1 MKRALM
7 NKLMDPLKKMSLAAS
22 LAASLA
28 LCPGFSRAGG
38 AEAAVSFRA
47 FSKETTYPLEDAI
60 LKGMEPNVLFF
71 LDTSASMAMSMMG
84 EYPTFVSDDAWMQ
97 ANMPVMRDATYRASL
112 LEYHTYGTGARP
124 VSVGTEAD
132 QQARRNN
139 NNLTLP
145 FVSPRVGAEK
155 VVRDTLTS
163 EKNVEWANKDS
174 QVNAGYSG
182 SKYREPALRG
192 YSRYGRDI
200 DAGNNIIGD
209 LDCYYTPDP
218 KKPYLLTLRD
228 PLYAHWDGKRDP
240 GMPYTLGQYLPQG
253 ILKGVSVPENV
264 TKSYLV
270 PNDSKM
276 YKMKLVLWRLLSPE
290 NADMLSRMRIG
301 VATNFSE
308 RLWGMMMDS
317 ASIKRSPFRS
327 DDYFGNE
334 YYKGGGSAKEREQFR
349 AYHNGALSKAFLPF
363 PHGTGPEGSTGIP
376 SGDYGASEHVF
387 GGVLNDYY
395 SNPDPAYARH
405 VERAIFRVP
414 FDFMYTMN
422 PDGTYKPSSSL
433 IMFRELIDGIEQV
446 DFRKGVKLESR
457 FVNDELFP
465 VGTAELRA
473 SLYGRDGAHVSGG
486 TNLPVLGGQ
495 KAVTYTLGAEGD
507 RTLHKGV
514 NPSNGGVLMSRIR
527 NSEGLMTGTALG
539 SVIDFF
545 SPMNKNIL
553 DFTQLPQNPTAAQ
566 AEQDTR
572 GYFPVTGSCQ
582 PNWIV
587 VFTGGNEVDVN
598 ASIAALK
605 NLYLNSKILR
615 GRHWNGSQWIERT
628 YDMDYPIRTI
638 FVGMV
643 PTSGMDNDGDPYVIN
658 EARTR
663 EGGLRRLRNAIRRM
677 AHAGQPL
684 RNGRPDKSVE
694 PYFAD
699 NVPDLIMKLQEIL
712 LSINTERFAGGAP
725 VVGPARE
732 GEIGGERALFTSSYE
747 VSMLKQWRGTFSRY
761 RLSPKGVN
769 DSALV
774 WEAGRYM
781 ARNAP
786 YREVYTTTG
795 LMETPQKPLVKIR
808 DMDTAYLA
816 KLTGAPSAHAAQFK
830 KWLLSYTDEDGI
842 LGDME
847 HSGFAIVGKPQLKGI
862 AERPRRIYLQTN
874 RGVLHSL
881 DYETGAEDWAFIPP
895 NIFQHRVRD
904 QKFLNGVTWI
914 SRSENAMLR
923 SRPLALLD
931 GILSARDVRVDGAP
945 KTRMLGARGWGGNG
959 FYAMDVTK
967 ASGGPVFLWAIDNAR
982 YSASEPKALDGVKRW
997 GAAVDGNKAAGYDYS
1012 DLGLTI
1018 AAPDLRSTETADV
1031 GILPGGLGYNFG
1043 ADSHGKAFYIFKPR
1057 NGEIIKKLDTRNGY
1071 VGPGDLGMGIT
1082 PVTYI
1087 TRDAKTAEFFT
1098 GDSEGNVLF
1107 CDTTGDP
1114 KDWKLKSVF
1123 RLRTTTGGPVALTKA
1138 LEVVRVGKTGRWL
1151 FGGTSDLM
1159 VPDFSDTRKLKNE
1172 EQYIFG
1178 LNLKKLETMSSV
1190 ATTSDLVALKYLK
1203 TNPES
1208 NPPYGESGNQ
1218 ASVTENDYGWRLKLR
1233 PKLSHATL
1241 PTEAEYVTSS
1251 PFLYKG
1257 ALYVSTFIPRTRL
1270 PNNQEQC
1277 LELGDSRLYA
1287 LDPLTGA
1294 SKWADGGQA
1303 HLYRNVKIAGISA
1316 SGKSLFMG
1324 IKELRPGA
1332 LDGLHAYDE
1341 VKGGKIHAR
1350 NTVLEIPLPVDD
1362 APHSTPALAPVVPHL
1377 QYWREVF

>member
-1 MKRALM
+1 MKRVLTAVYLAVY
-7 NKLMDPLKKMSLAAS
+7 LFSL
-22 LAASLA
+22 
-28 LCPGFSRAGG
+28 CAGG

-47 FSKETTYPLEDAI
+47 FSKETSYPLEDAI

-71 LDTSASMAMSMMG
+71 LDTSASMAMSMKG
-84 EYPTFVSDDAWMQ
+84 EYPTFVSDDKWMQ
-97 ANMPVMRDATYRASL
+97 ANMPVMRDATYRAGL
-112 LEYHTYGTGARP
+112 LDHHTFGTGARP
-124 VSVGTEAD
+124 VSAGTEAD
-132 QQARRNN
+132 QKARRNN
-139 NNLTLP
+139 NSLTLP
-145 FVSPRVGAEK
+145 FVSPWTGTEK
-155 VVRDTLTS
+155 VVRDTFTS
-163 EKNVEWANKDS
+163 ASKVEWANRDS
-174 QVNAGYSG
+174 QVNAGYSDL
-182 SKYREPALRG
+182 SYREPALRG

-200 DAGNNIIGD
+200 DSTNNIIGD
-209 LDCYYTPDP
+209 PNCYYSPDP
-218 KKPYLLTLRD
+218 AKPYLLTLRD
-228 PLYAHWDGKRDP
+228 SLYAYWNGKGDDP
-240 GMPYTLGQYLPQG
+240 GMPFTLSQYLPKG
-253 ILKGVSVPENV
+253 ILQGVSVSENV
-264 TKSYLV
+264 TNSYLV

-327 DDYFGNE
+327 DDYFGTE
-334 YYKGGGSAKEREQFR
+334 YYQGGGSAKEREQFR
-349 AYHNGALSKAFLPF
+349 AYHNGVLLKNFISF

-376 SGDYGASEHVF
+376 YGDYGASEHVF

-414 FDFMYTMN
+414 FDFMYAMN
-422 PDGTYKPSSSL
+422 PNGTYKPSSSL

-446 DFRKGVKLESR
+446 DFKKGVKLESR

-465 VGTAELRA
+465 VGTAELRS
-473 SLYGRDGAHVSGG
+473 SLYGRNGAHVSGG
-486 TNLPVLGGQ
+486 ANLPVLGGQ
-495 KAVTYTLGAEGD
+495 KAVSYTLGAEGG
-507 RTLHKGV
+507 RTLHGGIK
-514 NPSNGGVLMSRIR
+514 PANGGVLMSRIR

-545 SPMNKNIL
+545 SPMNESIL
-553 DFTQLPQNPTAAQ
+553 NFTRLPQNPTAAQ
-566 AEQDTR
+566 VEQDTR
-572 GYFPVTGSCQ
+572 GYFHVTGSCQ
-582 PNWIV
+582 PNWMI
-587 VFTGGNEVDVN
+587 VFTGGNEVDVD

-605 NLYLNSKILR
+605 NLYLNSKTMR
-615 GRHWNGSQWIERT
+615 GRHWDGSQWIERT
-628 YDMDYPIRTI
+628 YEMDYPIRTV

-643 PTSGMDNDGDPYVIN
+643 PTNGMENDGDPYVIN
-658 EARTR
+658 EARTHA
-663 EGGLRRLRNAIRRM
+663 GGLRRLRNAIRRM

-684 RNGRPDKSVE
+684 RDGRPDKSVE

-699 NVPDLIMKLQEIL
+699 NAPDLIMKLQEIL

-725 VVGPARE
+725 VIEAARE
-732 GEIGGERALFTSSYE
+732 GETGGDRALFTSSYE
-747 VSMLKQWRGTFSRY
+747 VSMMKQWKGTFSRY
-761 RLSPKGVN
+761 RISPRGVN
-769 DSALV
+769 GSSLV

-781 ARNAP
+781 ENNAR
-786 YREVYTTTG
+786 YRAVYTTTG
-795 LMETPQKPLVKIR
+795 LMETPQISLVNVR
-808 DMDTAYLA
+808 DMNNADLA
-816 KLTGAPSAHAAQFK
+816 KLTATPAAHAAKFK
-830 KWLLSYTDEDGI
+830 EWLLTCTDEDGV

-881 DYETGAEDWAFIPP
+881 DYENGGEAWAFIPP

-914 SRSENAMLR
+914 SRSENSMLR

-931 GILSARDVRVDGAP
+931 GMLSARDVRIEGAS
-945 KTRMLGARGWGGNG
+945 KTLMLGAMGWGGNG

-967 ASGGPVFLWAIDNAR
+967 ASGQPVFLWAIDNAR
-982 YSASEPKALDGVKRW
+982 YAGVEPKALDGVKRW
-997 GAAVDGNKAAGYDYS
+997 GAAAGGSKASEYDYS

-1018 AAPDLRSTETADV
+1018 AAPDLRSTKTADV

-1043 ADSHGKAFYIFKPR
+1043 ADSHGKAFYIFKPQ
-1057 NGEIIKKLDTRNGY
+1057 NGAIIKKLDTRNGY
-1071 VGPGDLGMGIT
+1071 VGPGELGMGIT

-1107 CDTTGDP
+1107 CDTTGHP
-1114 KDWKLKSVF
+1114 KDWKLESLF
-1123 RLRTTTGGPVALTKA
+1123 RLRTATDGPVALTKA

-1178 LNLKKLETMSSV
+1178 LNLKKLEEMSSV

-1203 TNPES
+1203 TDPES
-1208 NPPYGESGNQ
+1208 NPPYGESGDQ
-1218 ASVTENDYGWRLKLR
+1218 VKVTEGDYGWFLKLR
-1233 PKLSHATL
+1233 PKLTHATL
-1241 PTEAEYVTSS
+1241 PTEAEYVTTS
-1251 PFLYKG
+1251 PTLYNG
-1257 ALYVSTFIPRTRL
+1257 TLYVSTFIPRTRL

-1277 LELGDSRLYA
+1277 MELGDSRMYA

-1294 SKWADGGQA
+1294 SKWPDGGQA

-1316 SGKSLFMG
+1316 SGGSLFMG
-1324 IKELRPGA
+1324 IKELKPGA
-1332 LDGLHAYDE
+1332 LNGLHAYDE
-1341 VKGGKIHAR
+1341 VSGGKIHAR
-1350 NTVLEIPLPVDD
+1350 NTVLEIPIPVEETRG
-1362 APHSTPALAPVVPHL
+1362 TPQLAPVVPHV
-1377 QYWREVF
+1377 QYWREVY